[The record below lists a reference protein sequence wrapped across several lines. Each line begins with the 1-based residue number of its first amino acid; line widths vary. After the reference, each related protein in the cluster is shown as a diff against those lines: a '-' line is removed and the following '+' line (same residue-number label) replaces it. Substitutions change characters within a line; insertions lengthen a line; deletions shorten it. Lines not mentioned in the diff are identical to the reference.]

1 MTRNVALLNVA
12 ILLALPTILVAA
24 APTSAPGASVQ
35 TSESLLESFTW
46 RSVGPP
52 GAGGRMI
59 DVEVVGD
66 FPHTIFVAGATGGL
80 WRSVNNGV
88 TFEPLFDHEAT
99 NSIGA
104 IAIHPTNPDIIWVG
118 TGENNARNSVSWGD
132 GVYKSTD
139 GGQSWTNLGLR
150 DSHHIGDILIDPTD
164 PQTVYVA
171 ALGHFWGASEER
183 GVYKTTDGGESW
195 ARVLFIDENTGV
207 VDLAMDARDSGT
219 LYAAAHQVR
228 RDGFSGGN
236 PETMHGPGSGIYK
249 TSDAGRNWK
258 ELTRGL
264 PAGDKGRIGLAVSQT
279 DPEVV
284 YAVVQTAS
292 SVGGRRDP
300 DVPPDPEPTPPRTMR
315 DGGVFRSSN
324 RGESWEWVNSIN
336 PRPFYYSQIRV
347 DPSDSDRVYV
357 LGGSVAVSDDGGEN
371 FENLQMNVHVD
382 HHDLWIDPA
391 NPDHLVLG
399 NDGGLYFSYDR
410 GANWDFLNQM
420 ALGQFYAIDVDMR
433 DPYYIYGGVQDYMS
447 WAGPSATRNSI
458 GITTSDWYKVM
469 TGDGFQVR
477 IDPSDPNIV
486 YAESQGG
493 GLIRHDQR
501 SGQNVRIQPQAP
513 DGDDRYRFNWDT
525 PIHISYHDPAT
536 LYMGGNKLFRS
547 RNRGD
552 EWETI
557 SPDLTTYTR
566 SRPDYRNGEP
576 QKVGS
581 ASAFAESPIN
591 PDLLFVGTDDGNVWM
606 TRDGG
611 DNWTDLTEYFPGLAG
626 KRHVSRIVA
635 SRFDED
641 RAYVTFDGHRNDDFA
656 PHVYMAIDAGEHW
669 VSIAANLPDDAPV
682 RVIRE
687 DVKNPDLLFLGT
699 EFAAYLSL
707 DRGKSWTRLMNGM
720 PTVAIA
726 DLVVHPR
733 DGDLIAGT
741 HGRSAFV
748 MDISPLQELTPEVAA
763 SDLHLF
769 SIKNAVPFRYRVF
782 TNDQFLG
789 EKRWVTENPPY
800 GATISY
806 LVGAGLA
813 TQPADPASDAATDPA
828 VADTVDEDDEPA
840 PGDRSAR
847 ATITIR
853 DSDGRLVRELRG
865 PAREGLHR
873 VQWDLRHGPLEQPS
887 DSGRDGGDRG
897 QPAAGGRGGG
907 GQGGG
912 GRGGGGRGPG
922 RGGGRAPLAQPG
934 AYQVTVEV
942 GDHEATTSL
951 ILDTD
956 PDLVRTEE
964 ERLARWNAIER
975 IRPLQVEFRET
986 TRAIRELQSAL
997 ENLEASSEDVEAFDE
1012 SLREQLT
1019 LLLTDTRML
1028 AFKHGRANSLLN
1040 GAYNNIESSPFVP
1053 TATDLRRVD
1062 EAVAGY
1068 AEYVQTY
1075 DELIDTRVPA
1085 LEREMDDKGI
1095 PRLVIR
1101 R

>member
-1 MTRNVALLNVA
+1 MINKASFLLC
-12 ILLALPTILVAA
+12 LGLVIA
-24 APTSAPGASVQ
+24 APVLPGASGATQ
-35 TSESLLESFTW
+35 STQLDESLLENFSW

-52 GAGGRMI
+52 GAGGRII
-59 DVEVVGD
+59 DVDVVGE
-66 FPHTIFVAGATGGL
+66 FQYTIFIAGATGGL

-88 TFEPLFDHEAT
+88 TFEPLFDHEGT

-139 GGQSWTNLGLR
+139 GGESWTNLGLR
-150 DSHHIGDILIDPTD
+150 DSHHIGDILVDPTD
-164 PQTVYVA
+164 PETVYVA

-195 ARVLFIDENTGV
+195 ERVLFIDENSGV

-219 LYAAAHQVR
+219 LYAAAYQVQ

-236 PETMHGPGSGIYK
+236 PETMYGPGSGIYK
-249 TSDAGRNWK
+249 TSDGGRSWK

-264 PAGDKGRIGLAVSQT
+264 PPGEKGRIGLATSQT
-279 DPEVV
+279 DPEIV
-284 YAVVQTAS
+284 YAIVQTAT
-292 SVGGRRDP
+292 SVGAPRDP
-300 DVPPDPEPTPPRTMR
+300 DIPADPDPAPPRTMR
-315 DGGVFRSSN
+315 DGGVFRSSD
-324 RGESWEWVNSIN
+324 RGESFEWVNGIN

-347 DPSDSDRVYV
+347 DPSDPDRVYV
-357 LGGSVAVSDDGGEN
+357 LGGSVAGSDDGGEN
-371 FENLQMNVHVD
+371 FENLRMNVHVD

-410 GANWDFLNQM
+410 GVTWDFLNQM

-447 WAGPSATRNSI
+447 WAGPSATGNSI

-477 IDPSDPNIV
+477 IDPTDPNIV

-501 SGQNVRIQPQAP
+501 SGQNTRIQPQAP
-513 DGDDRYRFNWDT
+513 NGDDRYRFNWDT

-536 LYMGGNKLFRS
+536 LYMGGNHLFRS
-547 RNRGD
+547 RNRGN
-552 EWETI
+552 EWEAI

-566 SRPDYRNGEP
+566 SRPDFRGGEP

-611 DNWTDLTEYFPGLAG
+611 TNWTDLTEYFPGLDG
-626 KRHVSRIVA
+626 KRWVSRIIA

-641 RAYVTFDGHRNDDFA
+641 RAYAAFDGHRNDDFA
-656 PHVYMAIDAGEHW
+656 PHVYMASDGGEHW

-699 EFAAYLSL
+699 EFAAYVSF
-707 DRGKSWTRLMNGM
+707 DRGESWMRLMNGM
-720 PTVAIA
+720 PTVAVA

-733 DGDLIAGT
+733 EGDLIAGT

-748 MDISPLQELTPEVAA
+748 MDISPLQELTPEVAEK
-763 SDLHLF
+763 DLHLF
-769 SIKNAVPFRYRVF
+769 SVEDAVPFRYRVY
-782 TNDQFLG
+782 TDDQFLG
-789 EKRWVTENPPY
+789 EKRWVAENPPY

-806 LVGAGLA
+806 LVGATLA
-813 TQPADPASDAATDPA
+813 AQLADPASDAETEP
-828 VADTVDEDDEPA
+828 VIADTGDEASAAA
-840 PGDRSAR
+840 PGDRGNTR

-853 DSDGRLVRELRG
+853 DVDGDLVRELRG

-873 VQWDLRHGPLEQPS
+873 VQWDLRHGPLEQ
-887 DSGRDGGDRG
+887 GN
-897 QPAAGGRGGG
+897 AGGRGGG
-907 GQGGG
+907 R
-912 GRGGGGRGPG
+912 GRG
-922 RGGGRAPLAQPG
+922 RGGGRVPLAQPG
-934 AYQVTVEV
+934 AYQVTVKV
-942 GDHEATTSL
+942 GDNEAVTTL
-951 ILDTD
+951 MVD
-956 PDLVRTEE
+956 PDADLVRTEE
-964 ERLARWNAIER
+964 ERLARWDAIVR
-975 IRPLQVEFRET
+975 IRALQVQFGASG
-986 TRAIRELQSAL
+986 RAIGELRSEL
-997 ENLEASSEDVEAFDE
+997 EALEASMEDVEAFDD
-1012 SLREQLT
+1012 SLHEKLTQLLDET
-1019 LLLTDTRML
+1019 RIVAFQHDHANGLL
-1028 AFKHGRANSLLN
+1028 S
-1040 GAYNNIESSPFVP
+1040 GAYNNIEGSPFAP
-1053 TATDLRRVD
+1053 TATHLRQVD
-1062 EAVAGY
+1062 EAVSAH
-1068 AEYVQTY
+1068 AEHVQTY
-1075 DELIDTRVPA
+1075 DALIDERVLA
-1085 LEREMDDKGI
+1085 LEREMNEKGI
-1095 PRLVIR
+1095 PRIVIR